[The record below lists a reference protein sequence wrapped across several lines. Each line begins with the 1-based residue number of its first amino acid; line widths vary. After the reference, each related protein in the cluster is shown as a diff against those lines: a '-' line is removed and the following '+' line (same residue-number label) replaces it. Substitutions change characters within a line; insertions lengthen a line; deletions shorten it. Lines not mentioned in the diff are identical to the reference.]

1 MVVPEARARKQQ
13 TFFVVG
19 GDTLL
24 LIYDREFSGY
34 RSRALVLQTFALYSL
49 KPWDAMDG
57 FLLCVARGAQVLF

>member
-24 LIYDREFSGY
+24 LIYDTEFTGY
-34 RSRALVLQTFALYSL
+34 RSRALVLQTFA
-49 KPWDAMDG
+49 
-57 FLLCVARGAQVLF
+57 